1 MVSRVALLLALL
13 ASSPA
18 AAQTTARDIAE
29 TADISGVAASPDAE
43 WIVYRIE
50 RPSTLTNRIDVDW
63 YIVAADGLSAPRA
76 LGRTGTAMW
85 DDAGVVLAGEAKWAP
100 DSRTLVV
107 RALVDGQIALWSSDV
122 AGSGF
127 RPIVASVGDIEAFAF
142 AADGSLITS
151 EGPAR
156 DTLARA
162 EDAER
167 ESGILVDGNTD
178 LAQPLY
184 HGASINGRPS
194 TQRFSGDW
202 FDRSPLLASEP
213 RRVTARLAAGPVRAA
228 TADEKALIAPPPH
241 PALLKLDDLPVSL
254 RMATKPSTGPLGS
267 ARPKP
272 AARPISRGCHGGYR
286 NSGMEVS
293 SPPTTPTTAR
303 PFGDGPLP
311 TSSSLHWPRRMD
323 NFRADDII
331 FNPVPR

>member
-29 TADISGVAASPDAE
+29 TADISGVTASPDGE
-43 WIVYRIE
+43 WVVYRIE

-63 YIVAADGLSAPRA
+63 YIVASDGLSPQRA

-127 RPIVASVGDIEAFAF
+127 HPLAAGEGDIEAFAF

-167 ESGILVDGNTD
+167 
-178 LAQPLY
+178 
-184 HGASINGRPS
+184 
-194 TQRFSGDW
+194 
-202 FDRSPLLASEP
+202 
-213 RRVTARLAAGPVRAA
+213 
-228 TADEKALIAPPPH
+228 
-241 PALLKLDDLPVSL
+241 
-254 RMATKPSTGPLGS
+254 
-267 ARPKP
+267 
-272 AARPISRGCHGGYR
+272 
-286 NSGMEVS
+286 
-293 SPPTTPTTAR
+293 
-303 PFGDGPLP
+303 
-311 TSSSLHWPRRMD
+311 
-323 NFRADDII
+323 
-331 FNPVPR
+331 